1 MRMMKKILL
10 FVTFLLGCLPLMAQ
24 APVCLEGA
32 ERGKA
37 MASIL
42 KANDIRTSLQFRFVM
57 TRHSALLTEALK
69 SRGKAYYI
77 YPDKVRWEVEQPRPS
92 VFVLNGAT
100 TTDRRQQTLLRNVSK
115 IAEKGLVNEADF
127 TVKVYQTPGQWQVDL
142 VPLRRDLGQLFS
154 LLTLLADPDTGALRS
169 IVLTETSGDIT
180 SLELNSLVKGQPLD
194 EALFRQP

>member
-1 MRMMKKILL
+1 MKRILL
-10 FVTFLLGCLPLMAQ
+10 LFFLLSLSLPVFAEKIRIWDGTSVEARCLPLMAQ

-127 TVKVYQTPGQWQVDL
+127 TVKVYQTP
-142 VPLRRDLGQLFS
+142 
-154 LLTLLADPDTGALRS
+154 
-169 IVLTETSGDIT
+169 
-180 SLELNSLVKGQPLD
+180 N
-194 EALFRQP
+194 